1 MTWIR
6 PLPLGLTR
14 ALSALVL
21 TAWVATMGALVYQS
35 YFRPASVLA
44 ADLAR
49 YGSGAQWRGIYY
61 RGAKV
66 GFTVSQATPVEDGY
80 ELQEDGQLEMT
91 LLGSASITKIHTLA
105 RVDRAF
111 ALHSFDFSMDPGTG
125 AVTVAGIVNGP
136 MLALTITT
144 KAGTRTQQITL
155 DEPPAL
161 ALNLGRRLAD
171 GRLKPGAR
179 YDWTVFDP
187 ATLRNTPMVVEVGQR
202 EVVRTG
208 AQRLPAFKV
217 TMSSSGLRV
226 TSWITDTGEIV
237 REDSPLGLM
246 TVREPAETAMRM
258 AVSGRTRQDM
268 LQAAAVVPVMSGQ
281 IDDTRDVERLR
292 LQITGSELPPDADGV
307 GQIVTG
313 NIVEIRNPRSLQ
325 PGPVDRDAPRYLRPE
340 PFIESDAEEIRAEA
354 ARAIA
359 GAATP
364 RARAEQLVR
373 YVNALLEKKP
383 TVSLP
388 SAREVLRTRIGDC
401 NEHTVLY
408 VAMARAAGI
417 PSRIAVGLAYVNG
430 AFYYHAWPEVYLS
443 ENDAH
448 GYWLPV
454 DPTFNQFP
462 ADGTHL
468 RLVRGGLDRQA
479 AILPLI
485 GRLQMTVLDLKVA
498 AGTTRVTVGG
508 RQQAYP

>member
-6 PLPLGLTR
+6 PLPHALTR
-14 ALSALVL
+14 LLSALVL
-21 TAWVATMGALVYQS
+21 IAWVATMGALAYQS

-49 YGSGAQWRGIYY
+49 YGSGAQWRGVYY

-66 GFTVSQATPVEDGY
+66 GFTVSQVTPVADGY

-105 RVDRAF
+105 RVDRTF

-125 AVTVAGIVNGP
+125 AVKVSGIVDGS
-136 MLALTITT
+136 MLALSITSR
-144 KAGTRTQQITL
+144 AGTRTQQITL

-171 GRLKPGAR
+171 GRLKPGTR
-179 YDWTVFDP
+179 YNWTVFDP
-187 ATLRNTPMVVEVGQR
+187 ATLRNTPMVVEVGDR

-217 TMSSSGLRV
+217 IMSSNGLRV
-226 TSWITDTGEIV
+226 TSWVTDTGEIV

-246 TVREPAETAMRM
+246 TVREPAETATRM

-268 LQAAAVVPVMSGQ
+268 LQAAAVVPVMAGQ

-292 LQITGSELPPDADGV
+292 LQVTGADLPPDADGV
-307 GQIVTG
+307 GQTVTG
-313 NIVEIRNPRSLQ
+313 NVVEIVNPRTLR
-325 PGPVDRDAPRYLRPE
+325 PAPIDRDASRYLQPE

-354 ARAIA
+354 AKAIA
-359 GAATP
+359 GAVDQ

-383 TVSLP
+383 TISLP

-443 ENDAH
+443 DDATR

-468 RLVRGGLDRQA
+468 RLVRGGLEQQA

-485 GRLQMTVLDLKVA
+485 GRIQMTVLDLQVA
-498 AGTTRVTVGG
+498 AGTTRVTVGAA
-508 RQQAYP
+508 QQAHP